1 MPATMLKT
9 LANALSITGVA
20 IQAGIALNES
30 PFLGGAGR
38 NAILALDAPVGGA
51 GVILVQGHAG
61 LPGKTL
67 PASGDAGWTTIVT
80 LNAAS
85 PLEQE
90 IALPLYIRTN
100 ISVLGT
106 GTITAKLK
114 GVQ

>member
-9 LANALSITGVA
+9 LAAALSITGTGA
-20 IQAGIALNES
+20 QAGILLNES
-30 PFLGGAGR
+30 PFMGGAGR
-38 NAILALDAPVGGA
+38 NAILELDAPVGGA
-51 GVILVQGHAG
+51 GSILVQGHAG

-67 PASGDAGWTTIVT
+67 PAAGDAGWTTIVT

-85 PLEQE
+85 PLSQE

-100 ISVLGT
+100 VAVAGT